1 MTMSSVPT
9 NPRHGV
15 SWHLVWGL
23 LDPVEL
29 HMWERNIHIALV
41 YILVLDIFKL
51 IMVTIYFVFSQHT
64 CFIQITMNCVKKMST
79 YINIIRWDYSPT
91 NPNPYVPTNPNDIL
105 CNFML
110 LLQKAETT
118 MTNHFSLHFV
128 AQQGSVTYQETSNHN
143 HLSAVIKLNIFD
155 CLKIY

>member
-9 NPRHGV
+9 NPGHGV

-29 HMWERNIHIALV
+29 SCGREIFTQLLSN
-41 YILVLDIFKL
+41 LVLDIFKL

-64 CFIQITMNCVKKMST
+64 CFIQITMNCVKKCQLTLISLDGT
-79 YINIIRWDYSPT
+79 TVQLTPT
-91 NPNPYVPTNPNDIL
+91 PMCQLTPMTFVY
-105 CNFML
+105 FML

-118 MTNHFSLHFV
+118 MTNHFSLTLQPSREVSH
-128 AQQGSVTYQETSNHN
+128 TK
-143 HLSAVIKLNIFD
+143 KLAIII
-155 CLKIY
+155 IYRQL